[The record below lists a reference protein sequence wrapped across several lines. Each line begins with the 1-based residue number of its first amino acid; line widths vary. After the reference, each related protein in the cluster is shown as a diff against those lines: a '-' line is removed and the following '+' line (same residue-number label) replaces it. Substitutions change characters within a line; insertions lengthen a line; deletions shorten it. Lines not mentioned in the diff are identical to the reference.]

1 MGILTRRLAKGLT
14 TGLAIWLCLLA
25 FGAAREGASRI
36 VADDTDKFAQL
47 LYGHAFTFLAAS
59 LITGFAGSLLWP
71 LRVTELGRYVH
82 GVVTTVSLVFVVFRF
97 EIGPLSGWSVENY
110 LFLLFMVV
118 VLGVITAES
127 LSKYVVR
134 SNRTIERDA
143 RKSGARP
150 SL

>member
-1 MGILTRRLAKGLT
+1 MGTFTRRLAKGFA

-25 FGAAREGASRI
+25 FGALREGVSRI
-36 VADDTDKFAQL
+36 VGDDADKFAKL

-82 GVVTTVSLVFVVFRF
+82 GVATTVSLVFVVFRF

-110 LFLLFMVV
+110 LFLSFMVV

-134 SNRTIERDA
+134 SNRTYMDSSREER
-143 RKSGARP
+143 GTP
-150 SL
+150 